1 MPRLLLDDQP
11 LTDVEV
17 ARTLAQRTRGLLGR
31 DGIETGL
38 VLSPG
43 SSVHTLGMRFAIDVA
58 YVAADGRVLA
68 VRTMRP
74 HRMGLPRPRSKWILE
89 TESGRMAAW
98 GIRPG
103 RRLRLG

>member
-1 MPRLLLDDQP
+1 M
-11 LTDVEV
+11 TKIEV
-17 ARTLAQRTRGLLGR
+17 ARTLAQRTRGLHGR
-31 DGIETGL
+31 HGVETGH

-58 YVAADGRVLA
+58 YVAADGRALA
-68 VRTMRP
+68 VRAMRL
-74 HRMGLPRPRSKWILE
+74 HRVGLPRPRSKWLLE
-89 TESGRMAAW
+89 TESGRMPAW